1 MSSDGLH
8 ERVAQKE
15 EEEEEEIEGG
25 CMVILKRE

>member
-25 CMVILKRE
+25 CMVVLKRE

>member
-15 EEEEEEIEGG
+15 EEEEIEGG